1 MRIVNPTFARAEAVE
16 VQSGGRRSAST
27 TALVLLSNA
36 KPNATELLTGI
47 AGAYSRLSEV
57 SLFSKLDP
65 SRGAPADLLD
75 EVARGGSRALVAI
88 GD

>member
-1 MRIVNPTFARAEAVE
+1 MRIVNPTFARAEMVV
-16 VQSGGRRSAST
+16 VQADHGRQAST
-27 TALVLLSNA
+27 ATLALLSNA

-47 AGAYSRLSEV
+47 AGVYSGLSEV
-57 SLFSKLDP
+57 SLFSKQDP
-65 SRGAPADLLD
+65 SRGAPVDLLD